1 MATGRGRTAGEG
13 SGARGGSGSGEG
25 CAPTEARTGPPGK
38 RARDPTA
45 TSMRAVPRRPGRQ
58 PASAP
63 LAGPPPSANQ
73 APPRLGPKPHVTP
86 AAGAHLNLRPS
97 VRSIPES
104 RPRGK
109 QPPGESGPTRA
120 HTPPPVATRDGS
132 GRETAARAARGGGT
146 RGGAPPLGRHGT
158 ARERP
163 HAHAHARTRT
173 HARAPRT
180 GRRPGPAGSSPD
192 SEGGG
197 AGRGRQRAV
206 LSPTAGP
213 ADPSRRGGSAQHAT
227 VVTPH
232 RWPLHAEE
240 GPQLGV
246 SSTPRHPLGSLEKA
260 FSPRVHRPHPFVPRP
275 GPTKRRP
282 KGRQGLGGGGRSAAR
297 GRHRAILSAHSRG
310 PTKEA
315 VLAPPHTP
323 RSHLRRERASCLP
336 RGHKRRR
343 QTRHAAGQRND
354 TPRLAKHHSA
364 GSARCDR
371 SHAPP
376 RPGPPPAAQ
385 HAPGGR
391 RGARNP
397 MGGGGRVGLPY
408 RLHRP
413 LLGLRHQQAV
423 ARGGR
428 WEQGTTPPLG
438 LRHLGRPGALQGHHG
453 GPGATRS
460 ARPGGEQRGVGTALP
475 MAGRAAHHTEP
486 RKASESV
493 RCVRGPRSHG
503 RQEAERGRAG
513 SGRSPHPSPRA
524 LPAPPQR
531 AEEEEEAE
539 EQGARGQN
547 KKSGPIRHECPSL
560 V

>member
-1 MATGRGRTAGEG
+1 M
-13 SGARGGSGSGEG
+13 
-25 CAPTEARTGPPGK
+25 
-38 RARDPTA
+38 
-45 TSMRAVPRRPGRQ
+45 
-58 PASAP
+58 
-63 LAGPPPSANQ
+63 
-73 APPRLGPKPHVTP
+73 TP

-376 RPGPPPAAQ
+376 RPGPPPQHSMRQGDDEAPATPWGGGGGWASLTDSTARSSDYATNKRWPEGVAGNRGRRRRSASGTWDDLERSRGTTEGQAQRAQ
-385 HAPGGR
+385 HA
-391 RGARNP
+391 
-397 MGGGGRVGLPY
+397 
-408 RLHRP
+408 
-413 LLGLRHQQAV
+413 QAV
-423 ARGGR
+423 SSAASGRPSPWRGG
-428 WEQGTTPPLG
+428 PLT
-438 LRHLGRPGALQGHHG
+438 
-453 GPGATRS
+453 TRS
-460 ARPGGEQRGVGTALP
+460 QERQARVSA
-475 MAGRAAHHTEP
+475 
-486 RKASESV
+486 ASEDP
-493 RCVRGPRSHG
+493 GPTDAR
-503 RQEAERGRAG
+503 RQNAGGRGRAG
-513 SGRSPHPSPRA
+513 VHTPPPAPSPHRHSGRRRRRRRRRSKGPAGRTRRAVPFAMNVRPSSDA
-524 LPAPPQR
+524 A
-531 AEEEEEAE
+531 
-539 EQGARGQN
+539 
-547 KKSGPIRHECPSL
+547 
-560 V
+560 

>member
-1 MATGRGRTAGEG
+1 M
-13 SGARGGSGSGEG
+13 
-25 CAPTEARTGPPGK
+25 
-38 RARDPTA
+38 
-45 TSMRAVPRRPGRQ
+45 
-58 PASAP
+58 
-63 LAGPPPSANQ
+63 
-73 APPRLGPKPHVTP
+73 
-86 AAGAHLNLRPS
+86 
-97 VRSIPES
+97 
-104 RPRGK
+104 
-109 QPPGESGPTRA
+109 
-120 HTPPPVATRDGS
+120 
-132 GRETAARAARGGGT
+132 
-146 RGGAPPLGRHGT
+146 
-158 ARERP
+158 
-163 HAHAHARTRT
+163 
-173 HARAPRT
+173 
-180 GRRPGPAGSSPD
+180 
-192 SEGGG
+192 
-197 AGRGRQRAV
+197 

-310 PTKEA
+310 PPRRPSLPRRTRHARISAGKELRA
-315 VLAPPHTP
+315 SREATRGGDRHGMLLGKETTPLGWPSTTAPARPAAIAHTP
-323 RSHLRRERASCLP
+323 RHV
-336 RGHKRRR
+336 
-343 QTRHAAGQRND
+343 Q
-354 TPRLAKHHSA
+354 
-364 GSARCDR
+364 
-371 SHAPP
+371 APP
-376 RPGPPPAAQ
+376 RSTACARGTT
-385 HAPGGR
+385 R
-391 RGARNP
+391 RP
-397 MGGGGRVGLPY
+397 QPHGGGGRVGLPY

-531 AEEEEEAE
+531 AEEEEEEAE

-547 KKSGPIRHECPSL
+547 EKSGPIRHECPSL

>member
-1 MATGRGRTAGEG
+1 M
-13 SGARGGSGSGEG
+13 
-25 CAPTEARTGPPGK
+25 
-38 RARDPTA
+38 
-45 TSMRAVPRRPGRQ
+45 
-58 PASAP
+58 
-63 LAGPPPSANQ
+63 
-73 APPRLGPKPHVTP
+73 TP
-86 AAGAHLNLRPS
+86 AAGAHLSLRPS

-310 PTKEA
+310 PPRRPSLPRRTRHARISAGKELRA
-315 VLAPPHTP
+315 SREATRGGDRHGMLLGKETTPLGWPSTTAPARPAAIAHTP
-323 RSHLRRERASCLP
+323 RHV
-336 RGHKRRR
+336 
-343 QTRHAAGQRND
+343 Q
-354 TPRLAKHHSA
+354 
-364 GSARCDR
+364 
-371 SHAPP
+371 APP
-376 RPGPPPAAQ
+376 RSTACARGTTRRPQPHGGGGGWASLTDSTARSSDYATNKRWPEGVAGNRGRRRRSASGTWDDLERSRGTTEGQAQRAQ
-385 HAPGGR
+385 HA
-391 RGARNP
+391 
-397 MGGGGRVGLPY
+397 
-408 RLHRP
+408 
-413 LLGLRHQQAV
+413 QAV
-423 ARGGR
+423 SSAASGRPSPWRGG
-428 WEQGTTPPLG
+428 PLT
-438 LRHLGRPGALQGHHG
+438 
-453 GPGATRS
+453 TRS
-460 ARPGGEQRGVGTALP
+460 QERQARVSA
-475 MAGRAAHHTEP
+475 
-486 RKASESV
+486 ASEDP
-493 RCVRGPRSHG
+493 GPTDAR
-503 RQEAERGRAG
+503 RQNAGGRGRAG
-513 SGRSPHPSPRA
+513 VHTPPPAPSPHRHSGRRRRRRRRSKGPAGRTRRAVPFAMNVRPSSDA
-524 LPAPPQR
+524 A
-531 AEEEEEAE
+531 
-539 EQGARGQN
+539 
-547 KKSGPIRHECPSL
+547 
-560 V
+560 